1 MSDAVKIYHNPR
13 CSKSRDTL
21 SLLKANGIDP
31 EVVLYLETPPDAATL
46 RQLLKMLNM
55 SSARELMRQKED
67 LYKSL
72 NLADPRSGP
81 RRDFF
86 RARFQKIQANSPC
99 PYSGATVCPS
109 PESTGRITNEKSYF
123 HAA

>member
-1 MSDAVKIYHNPR
+1 MSDTVKIYHNPR

-46 RQLLKMLNM
+46 RQLLKMLGM
-55 SSARELMRQKED
+55 ASARELMRQKED

-72 NLADPRSGP
+72 DLANPQLSED
-81 RRDFF
+81 
-86 RARFQKIQANSPC
+86 ALIQAMIENPKLIERPIVVSYGEARIGRP
-99 PYSGATVCPS
+99 
-109 PESTGRITNEKSYF
+109 PEQVLEIVN
-123 HAA
+123 

>member
-31 EVVLYLETPPDAATL
+31 EVVLYLDTPPNAATL
-46 RQLLKMLNM
+46 RQLLHMLGM
-55 SSARELMRQKED
+55 ASARELMRQKED

-72 NLADPRSGP
+72 NLDDSNLTEEAL
-81 RRDFF
+81 
-86 RARFQKIQANSPC
+86 IQAMVENPKLIER
-99 PYSGATVCPS
+99 PIVVANGEARIGRP
-109 PESTGRITNEKSYF
+109 PEDVLDILN
-123 HAA
+123 

>member
-1 MSDAVKIYHNPR
+1 MSDTVKIYHNPR

-46 RQLLKMLNM
+46 RQLLKMLGM
-55 SSARELMRQKED
+55 ASARELMRQKED

-72 NLADPRSGP
+72 DLANPQLSEDALIQAMIDNPKLIERPIVVSHGE
-81 RRDFF
+81 
-86 RARFQKIQANSPC
+86 ARFGRP
-99 PYSGATVCPS
+99 
-109 PESTGRITNEKSYF
+109 PEQVLEIVN
-123 HAA
+123 

>member
-31 EVVLYLETPPDAATL
+31 EVVLYLETPPDADTL
-46 RQLLKMLNM
+46 RQLLKMLGM
-55 SSARELMRQKED
+55 VSARELMRQKED

-72 NLADPRSGP
+72 ELADPQLSEEALIQAIVDNPKWMERPIVVSHGQARSG
-81 RRDFF
+81 R
-86 RARFQKIQANSPC
+86 
-99 PYSGATVCPS
+99 T
-109 PESTGRITNEKSYF
+109 PEQVLEIVN
-123 HAA
+123 

>member
-1 MSDAVKIYHNPR
+1 MSDAVIIYHNPR

-72 NLADPRSGP
+72 NLADPQLSEE
-81 RRDFF
+81 
-86 RARFQKIQANSPC
+86 ALIQAMVENPKLIERPIVVSHGQARIGRP
-99 PYSGATVCPS
+99 
-109 PESTGRITNEKSYF
+109 PEQVLEIVS
-123 HAA
+123 